1 MVRIAQE
8 SDLAIRI
15 LRLEQ
20 QLESYQ
26 KLHAEELDEIRK
38 TLAELKDQILTTNSE
53 DSDADAGIEENA
65 GETSAQADGIPD
77 SGKD

>member
-1 MVRIAQE
+1 MME
-8 SDLAIRI
+8 KEKDLAYRV

-38 TLAELKDQILTTNSE
+38 ALAEIKAEILAIARS
-53 DSDADAGIEENA
+53 ADRAMVPGAG
-65 GETSAQADGIPD
+65 SAERR
-77 SGKD
+77 